1 MNDILAVLTAQRRE
15 DARRAEAKEGFDA
28 LLARARTA
36 EPPRDFAAALRAP
49 GRVRIIAEL
58 KKASPSKGIIRA
70 DFDPVSIAR
79 GYAAAG
85 AAAISVLCEPRR
97 FLGDAAYLAQ
107 VRQIVPQPLL
117 FKDFLSTPYQIA
129 AARAAGADAVL
140 LIAAVLDAGELAD
153 NLAFARS
160 LGMHALVET
169 HDEAEITR
177 ALTAGA
183 RIVGVNCR
191 DLRTFRT
198 DPELSARL
206 IAQLPG
212 DVVRVA
218 ESGIR
223 NAGDVRRLHE
233 CGADA
238 LLIGTTLM
246 RAEDPALKLRELQG
260 E

>member
-1 MNDILAVLTAQRRE
+1 MNDILAELTAQRRE
-15 DARRAEAKEGFDA
+15 DARRAEAKESFSA
-28 LLARARTA
+28 LLDRARMA
-36 EPPRDFAAALRAP
+36 PPPRDFAAALRTP
-49 GRVRIIAEL
+49 GRVRIVAEL
-58 KKASPSKGIIRA
+58 KKASPSAGIIRP

-85 AAAISVLCEPRR
+85 AAAISVLCEPHR
-97 FLGDAAYLAQ
+97 FLGDAAYLAE
-107 VRQIVPQPLL
+107 VRAAVPQPLL
-117 FKDFLSTPYQIA
+117 FKDFLSSPYQIA

-140 LIAAVLDAGELAD
+140 LIAAVLDVGELAA
-153 NLAFARS
+153 NLEFAQS
-160 LGMHALVET
+160 LGMSALVET
-169 HDEAEITR
+169 HDADEIAR
-177 ALTAGA
+177 ARAAGA
-183 RIVGVNCR
+183 RIIGVNCR

-206 IAQLPG
+206 IAQIPG

-223 NAGDVRRLHE
+223 NAADVRRLHE

-246 RAEDPALKLRELQG
+246 RAADPALKLRELQG